1 MSVTFSK
8 YNAFILLPCGEFN
21 AWQILYNLL
30 YYMQLKYEA
39 DYLQG
44 LLQNKDIQLAQ
55 TLIPAS
61 AI

>member
-1 MSVTFSK
+1 M
-8 YNAFILLPCGEFN
+8 LLPCGEFN
-21 AWQILYNLL
+21 VWQILYNLL

-44 LLQNKDIQLAQ
+44 LLQNKDIKLAQ
-55 TLIPAS
+55 ALIPAS

>member
-1 MSVTFSK
+1 
-8 YNAFILLPCGEFN
+8 
-21 AWQILYNLL
+21 
-30 YYMQLKYEA
+30 MQLKYEA